1 MEDMRLVLLSVYL
14 LGTSLIRTLSNQQI
28 GGLEQLNFD
37 HEQLAVLTI
46 TLLTISLLTI
56 TVLTITVLTITVL
69 TILTI
74 IIFLP

>member
-14 LGTSLIRTLSNQQI
+14 LGNSLIRKLSNQQI
-28 GGLEQLNFD
+28 GGMKQLNFD

-46 TLLTISLLTI
+46 TVLTISLLTI

-69 TILTI
+69 TITLLTI
-74 IIFLP
+74 IY